1 MVALESLAYARRAA
15 GDLAGAKP
23 LYSEAS
29 TAARAVGA
37 ERYAATTLLSL
48 AEAEF
53 QGGDAAA
60 ALPLAAEG
68 LTALRALR
76 LTHLVSIAETNI
88 TAYLVALRR
97 YDEACTAAREAL
109 SAARDAQYSAGV
121 AWALQHFAAIAALR
135 PHDDAPV
142 IEDRRRAARIL
153 GYVDAHLARLAALRE
168 YTEQQEYDVM
178 LTALRDAL
186 DNGEISKLLAEGG
199 AWKEDQAVAEAML
212 I

>member
-1 MVALESLAYARRAA
+1 LAYARRAA
-15 GDLAGAKP
+15 GDLTGAKP

-60 ALPLAAEG
+60 ALPLATEG

-76 LTHLVSIAETNI
+76 LTHLVAIAETNI

-97 YDEACTAAREAL
+97 YDEARTAAGEAL

-142 IEDRRRAARIL
+142 AEDRRRAARIL
-153 GYVDAHLARLAALRE
+153 GYVDAQLAGLVAFRE
-168 YTEQQEYDVM
+168 YTEQQEYDVIV
-178 LTALRDAL
+178 TALRDAL
-186 DNGEISKLLAEGG
+186 DKDELSKLLSEGS
-199 AWKEDQAVAEAML
+199 AWKEDQAVAEAMS